1 MVLERAFFYARN
13 KMNEMMNVNMLTM
26 SSTGIVELT
35 SNEHSKV
42 MANIRKVLSEVEFS
56 AVYKN

>member
-1 MVLERAFFYARN
+1 MIFEGGFCYARN
-13 KMNEMMNVNMLTM
+13 KMNEMMNLNVLTM
-26 SSTGIVELT
+26 SSTEIVELT
-35 SNEHSKV
+35 SKEHSKV